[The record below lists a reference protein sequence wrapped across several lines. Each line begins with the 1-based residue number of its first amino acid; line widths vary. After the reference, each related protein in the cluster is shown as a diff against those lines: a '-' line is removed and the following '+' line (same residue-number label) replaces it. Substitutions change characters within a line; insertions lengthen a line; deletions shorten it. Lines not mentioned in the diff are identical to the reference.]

1 MNVSF
6 RFLSI
11 LFECI
16 LFYTTGRLWLVGC
29 KLQKNQLAPIF
40 PTHKNCLS
48 NHVSYSIVIVL
59 ILCLKLIWRSYMV
72 CEICVCLDRNY
83 PAFSI
88 PTFPSFFFSCDFWL
102 LHPCTV
108 YDIVHTLFME
118 PTTILFRKKILK
130 MGHMALFTYLKIIFL
145 QRFQFSVVNKINY
158 IQTDPNVF
166 FPAC

>member
-88 PTFPSFFFSCDFWL
+88 STFPSFFFLAVIFDFY
-102 LHPCTV
+102 TRA
-108 YDIVHTLFME
+108 LFM
-118 PTTILFRKKILK
+118 ILFIHYSWNPQLFYLEKKNIK
-130 MGHMALFTYLKIIFL
+130 NGSYAIIHIFKNYFPTAFSIFS
-145 QRFQFSVVNKINY
+145 FQQNKLY
-158 IQTDPNVF
+158 PNGS
-166 FPAC
+166 

>member
-11 LFECI
+11 LYECI
-16 LFYTTGRLWLVGC
+16 LFYTTGRLRLVGC

-88 PTFPSFFFSCDFWL
+88 FTFPSFFFLAVIFDFYT
-102 LHPCTV
+102 HA
-108 YDIVHTLFME
+108 LFM
-118 PTTILFRKKILK
+118 ILLIHCSWNPQLFYLEKKYYKWVTWHYSHI
-130 MGHMALFTYLKIIFL
+130 
-145 QRFQFSVVNKINY
+145 
-158 IQTDPNVF
+158 
-166 FPAC
+166 